1 MLGAAENAQ
10 DAEGML
16 AWFIMDAMEKLIAE
30 GQDNRNAD
38 RKLEDRVNEIA
49 KQARELAEDL
59 RRKVTVKELAQETG
73 IPEEEI
79 RDVYR
84 ISGYV
89 IEDLEDR

>member
-1 MLGAAENAQ
+1 M
-10 DAEGML
+10 
-16 AWFIMDAMEKLIAE
+16 
-30 GQDNRNAD
+30 
-38 RKLEDRVNEIA
+38 
-49 KQARELAEDL
+49 
-59 RRKVTVKELAQETG
+59 TVKELAQETG